1 MVMEELTRRRFIS
14 GSALSAGALWM
25 AAGNQALGQS
35 ANDKLN
41 IGIIG
46 TNNRALA
53 NIDGVQSQNI
63 TAICDIDDEY
73 IAVAKKRFPNAVVY
87 TDYRKLVE
95 QKGLD
100 AVVIST
106 PDHNHAPA
114 ISFALNHNLH
124 VYCEKP
130 LTHTVEE
137 ARKIAELTKKKK
149 RVTQMGTQIHAE
161 PNYRRVVELIRSG
174 AIGNVLEVH
183 TRVGKAWSGRELEP
197 YSEGTPETMHWDEW
211 LGPCPTAPYHP
222 VYHPA
227 RWRGYWAYGNGTLGD
242 MGCHHLDLVFWAL
255 DLRHPTR
262 IAASGPPAHPQ
273 FAPEGVKVEYDF
285 PARGSQPAV
294 KVTWYDGNLAAEAF
308 KKAGAQSWGDG
319 SLFIG
324 DKGMLL
330 ADYGGYRLLPEDKY
344 KGFVAP
350 AKSIPDSIGHYEE
363 WMQAIR
369 NGGPTTC
376 NFDYAGALTETVL
389 LGTVAYRTGEPIEWD
404 GRKLKTNNERAN
416 ALLRKEYRKG
426 WKV

>member
-1 MVMEELTRRRFIS
+1 MEELSRRRFIS

-35 ANDKLN
+35 ANEKLN

-114 ISFALNHNLH
+114 TAFALNHNLH

-183 TRVGKAWSGRELEP
+183 TRVGKSWSGRELEP
-197 YSEGTPETMHWDEW
+197 YNDGTPENMHWDEW
-211 LGPCPTAPYHP
+211 LGPCAVAPYHP
-222 VYHPA
+222 VFHPA

-262 IAASGPPAHPQ
+262 VAASGPAAHPQ

-285 PARGSQPAV
+285 PARGSQPPV
-294 KVTWYDGNLAAEAF
+294 KVTWYDGNMAGDAF

-330 ADYGGYRLLPEDKY
+330 ADYGRYKLLPEDKY
-344 KGFVAP
+344 SGFVPP

-389 LGTVAYRTGEPIEWD
+389 LGTVAYRTGEAIEWD
-404 GRKLKTNNERAN
+404 ARKLKTNNERAN

>member
-1 MVMEELTRRRFIS
+1 MKVRNKTVAVWLALLGGPLGLHRFYLK
-14 GSALSAGALWM
+14 GLGDTLGWLYPLPTALGLW
-25 AAGNQALGQS
+25 GVERLQALGQD
-35 ANDKLN
+35 DKLSWVLIPLLGFTVASTCLTAIVYALTDREKWN
-41 IGIIG
+41 RQFNPGLEAEAASGG
-46 TNNRALA
+46 TNWLTIGALVVA
-53 NIDGVQSQNI
+53 LLVGTIALMGSLAFGFQRYF
-63 TAICDIDDEY
+63 EY
-73 IAVAKKRFPNAVVY
+73 
-87 TDYRKLVE
+87 
-95 QKGLD
+95 Q
-100 AVVIST
+100 
-106 PDHNHAPA
+106 
-114 ISFALNHNLH
+114 
-124 VYCEKP
+124 
-130 LTHTVEE
+130 VEE

-183 TRVGKAWSGRELEP
+183 TRVGKAWSGRDLEP
-197 YSEGTPETMHWDEW
+197 YSEGTPENMHWDEW

-222 VYHPA
+222 VFHPA

-294 KVTWYDGNLAAEAF
+294 KVTWYDGNLAGEAF

-363 WMQAIR
+363 WMQANVKFGFNAR
-369 NGGPTTC
+369 QFMGTKFPSLLFG
-376 NFDYAGALTETVL
+376 VL
-389 LGTVAYRTGEPIEWD
+389 RFAFQR
-404 GRKLKTNNERAN
+404 ERMC
-416 ALLRKEYRKG
+416 
-426 WKV
+426 

>member
-1 MVMEELTRRRFIS
+1 MEDVSRRRFIA

-25 AAGNQALGQS
+25 AAGNKASGQS
-35 ANDKLN
+35 ANNKLN

-53 NIDGVQSQNI
+53 NIEGVQSQNI
-63 TAICDIDDEY
+63 VAICDIDDEY
-73 IAVAKKRFPNAVVY
+73 LAVAKARFPNATVY

-95 QKGLD
+95 HKGLD
-100 AVVIST
+100 AAVIST
-106 PDHNHAPA
+106 PDHNHAIA
-114 ISFALNHNLH
+114 TAFALNNNLH

-137 ARKIAELTKKKK
+137 ARKIADLTKKKK
-149 RVTQMGTQIHAE
+149 RITQMGTQIHAE
-161 PNYRRVVELIRSG
+161 PNYRRVVEIIKSG

-183 TRVGKAWSGRELEP
+183 TRVGKAWTGTNLEP
-197 YSEGTPETMHWDEW
+197 FNEPAPSTMHWDEW
-211 LGPCPTAPYHP
+211 LGPCPVVPYHP

-242 MGCHHLDLVFWAL
+242 MGCHHIDLVFWAL
-255 DLRHPTR
+255 DLRHPTKVE
-262 IAASGPPAHPQ
+262 AFGPTPST
-273 FAPEGVKVEYDF
+273 FYAPDGMKVEYSF
-285 PARGSQPAV
+285 PARGSQPPV
-294 KVTWYDGNLAAEAF
+294 KVTWYDGSMASEAF
-308 KKAGAQSWGDG
+308 TKAAGVQWGDG

-324 DKGMLL
+324 DKGMMF
-330 ADYGGYRLLPEDKY
+330 ADYGGYKLLPVDR
-344 KGFVAP
+344 FVGYVPP

-363 WMQAIR
+363 WMQAIKT
-369 NGGPTTC
+369 GGSTTC

-389 LGTVAYRTGEPIEWD
+389 LGTVAYRTGSAIEWD
-404 GRKLKTNNERAN
+404 GKKLKTNSDKAN